1 MWSFV
6 VICGDRAC
14 AAAIQ
19 DFDEQRSAASA
30 GTLSYVVIRRDR
42 PRAAAIQD
50 FDDQRSAASAKRP

>member
-1 MWSFV
+1 MLSF
-6 VICGDRAC
+6 
-14 AAAIQ
+14 AAIAPAQAPIQ
-19 DFDEQRSAASA
+19 DLDEQRSAASA